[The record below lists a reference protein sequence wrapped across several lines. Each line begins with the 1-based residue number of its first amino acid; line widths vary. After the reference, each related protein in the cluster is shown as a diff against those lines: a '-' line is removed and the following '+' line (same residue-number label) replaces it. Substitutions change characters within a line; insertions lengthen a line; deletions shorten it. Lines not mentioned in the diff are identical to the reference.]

1 MLSRNHVINLS
12 TVRPQNIIST
22 SSVYHRSDIDKQQQ
36 QISLRTKKTRT
47 KSTANTSVAT
57 STTSLIFV
65 NITNL
70 TVSFSPST
78 LSTPQQQISSEDSY
92 SAKTGI
98 KTAAILGGM

>member
-1 MLSRNHVINLS
+1 MPNTAANNAISESCHQFIN
-12 TVRPQNIIST
+12 
-22 SSVYHRSDIDKQQQ
+22 YIDKQQQ

-47 KSTANTSVAT
+47 KSTANTSIAT
-57 STTSLIFV
+57 TTNSLIFV